1 MGKNKRYSIITLI
14 FLLTAIFGKSAL
26 KVFDNSI
33 LPYISLVPN
42 NSGITVCLI
51 IIAIGLLYYVR
62 GTYQGRVLWTDRFI
76 IIGYLIMISTLY
88 KSIYIHH
95 EFWSISYFSW
105 GIISCISYECI
116 SFIIRLFNKIRSN
129 LKKTKISLRVQPFE
143 TDNASKVDLY
153 GREHYID
160 VFINKVLATFNQRN
174 TIHNVDSFNILL
186 NEEYGYGKTS
196 FLLQLKERIAK
207 NFPNDIIVVDFSPW
221 HCPNQGMMTNELFRA
236 LRKKLQY
243 SVFGLANSITDYW
256 KSLKK
261 IDGIWSW
268 IGTWGDTTLEEEL
281 SELKKGMEKL
291 SIPVLVIIDDVDRL
305 QPSEIL
311 TLLTLLRDTANLP
324 NIYYLIAAHKDFL
337 NEQLKKESINC
348 PDIYLK
354 KFFNYELLLPANDHC
369 LEKHISDSI
378 EATIRTYY
386 KDDKITQYAEEI
398 LNLYHFSC
406 AFKNMR
412 DWHRFNNIVTT
423 NLDIMRKED
432 TLSEIYIP
440 DLYGISLVQFLRPDL
455 YKILRDQDDLLLE
468 EIESEDPR
476 LMINKE
482 INDYFYS
489 ISPDSTHKAIRGLK
503 TKEQKSD
510 PQIVSL
516 NNHIEKETF
525 TDEIICL
532 GIISELFSPD
542 INNKHPNKVCYCD
555 SYFKYFA
562 GKNRGT
568 EITNAQSISLLI
580 DYDENSFRTE
590 IHHII
595 ESNKCKSFV
604 HKINYVINSNYYNP
618 NLRFS
623 ISQKLLLFL
632 QLLAEG
638 DKDNSIPVS
647 IYWKNR
653 SYGIWRYI
661 YRMYYSNEAANI
673 SEDEK
678 SDIIAYYKTN
688 SQLMSLFVFVNTF
701 SNYAYER
708 VLIPREF
715 GSELLNI
722 LFNRFIKEILHKKP
736 FSNECI
742 EMMGI
747 LNDHYFYYWNKAFI
761 NYLKSLKNPEVWIY
775 QIVKKGPDGW
785 EWNDLY
791 LTNICSKSI
800 GDQEDTLKFL
810 GSLLTDAN
818 EKSDYFEL
826 IKLRRQMPPKISADG
841 SVFLGNASRWYDK
854 PQLPIIKQ

>member
-1 MGKNKRYSIITLI
+1 MGINKRYSIIALV
-14 FLLTAIFGKSAL
+14 FLLTVIFGKSAL
-26 KVFDNSI
+26 KVFDHSI

-42 NSGITVCLI
+42 NSGITVCCI

-62 GTYQGRVLWTDRFI
+62 GTYQGRVLRTDRFF
-76 IIGYLIMISTLY
+76 IIGYLIMIYTLY
-88 KSIYIHH
+88 KSMYIHH
-95 EFWSISYFSW
+95 ELCGISYFSW
-105 GIISCISYECI
+105 VIISCISCECI
-116 SFIIRLFNKIRSN
+116 SFIIRLLNKNRSN

-143 TDNASKVDLY
+143 VDNASKVDLY

-160 VFINKVLATFNQRN
+160 VFINKILATFNQRN

-196 FLLQLKERIAK
+196 FLLQLKDRIVK
-207 NFPNDIIVVDFSPW
+207 SFPNDIIVVDFSPW

-236 LRKKLQY
+236 LRKNLQY

-268 IGTWGDTTLEEEL
+268 IGTWGETTLEEEL

-305 QPSEIL
+305 QPTEIL
-311 TLLTLLRDTANLP
+311 SLLTLLRDTANLP

-337 NEQLKKESINC
+337 IEQLKKETINC

-354 KFFNYELLLPANDHC
+354 KFFNYELLLPANDHF
-369 LEKHISDSI
+369 LEKYISDSI
-378 EATIRTYY
+378 EATIKTYY
-386 KDDKITQYAEEI
+386 NKEKINQHVEEI
-398 LNLYHFSC
+398 LNLYHFTCS
-406 AFKNMR
+406 FKSMR
-412 DWHRFNNIVTT
+412 DWHRFNNIVTM

-440 DLYGISLVQFLRPDL
+440 DFYGICLVQFLRPDI
-455 YKILRDQDDLLLE
+455 YKKLRDQDDLLLE

-476 LMINKE
+476 LMINRE

-489 ISPDSTHKAIRGLK
+489 ISPDSNHKAIRGLK
-503 TKEQKSD
+503 TKEQKTD
-510 PQIVSL
+510 TQIVPL
-516 NNHIEKETF
+516 NYHIEKETF

-542 INNKHPNKVCYCD
+542 INYKHPNKVCYCD
-555 SYFKYFA
+555 SYFKYFS

-568 EITNAQSISLLI
+568 EITNAQCISLLI
-580 DYDENSFRTE
+580 DYDEKRFRDE

-595 ESNKCKSFV
+595 ESDKCKSFV
-604 HKINYVINSNYYNP
+604 HKINYVINSSHYNP
-618 NLRFS
+618 DLRFS

-632 QLLAEG
+632 QLIAEG
-638 DKDNSIPVS
+638 DKNNSIPVS

-653 SYGIWRYI
+653 GYGIWRYI
-661 YRMYYSNEAANI
+661 YRMYYSNKDTNI

-678 SDIIAYYKTN
+678 SAIITYYKTN

-701 SNYAYER
+701 SNYAYEK
-708 VLIPREF
+708 VLIPYEL
-715 GSELLNI
+715 GSELLSI
-722 LFNRFIKEILHKKP
+722 LFDRFIKEVLLVKP
-736 FSNECI
+736 FSKECL

-747 LNDHYFYYWNKAFI
+747 LNEHYFYYWNKTFI

-775 QIVKKGPDGW
+775 QIVKQDPDGW
-785 EWNDLY
+785 VWNNPY
-791 LTNICSKSI
+791 LTNISSKSI
-800 GDQEDTLKFL
+800 GNQEDTLKLF
-810 GSLLTDAN
+810 GSLLTDAK
-818 EKSDYFEL
+818 EKSNYSEL
-826 IKLRRQMPPKISADG
+826 IKLRRQDPPNISATG
-841 SVFLGNASRWYDK
+841 SIFLSNASRWYHN
-854 PQLPIIKQ
+854 PQLPIIK